1 MKREDVLRKG
11 PYPLLIDGKEVP
23 SLSGKTFTSIDP
35 STGRALA
42 EVHEAGPEDVD
53 LAVGAARGSV
63 RRSS

>member
-42 EVHEAGPEDVD
+42 EVLTRRA
-53 LAVGAARGSV
+53 LAEVMA
-63 RRSS
+63 